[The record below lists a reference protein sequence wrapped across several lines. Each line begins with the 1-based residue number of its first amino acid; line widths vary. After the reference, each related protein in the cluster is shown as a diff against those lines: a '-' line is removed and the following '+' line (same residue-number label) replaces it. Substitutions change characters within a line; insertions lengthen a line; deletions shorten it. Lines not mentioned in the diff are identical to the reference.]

1 MALNNPQSGF
11 EDSIFGPNGTHPAP
25 KTLPYPTRPISTL
38 YGDTIE
44 YLIPEGQKEKILKK
58 LYPFGNPPLMSQTL
72 MDIHEHKEFVVKD
85 FKVVQQGD
93 YVLLVSPYFANSG
106 GSVVDWEP
114 VKNDGGTHIAEM
126 PDDLAIGA
134 FSAGEADALTG
145 RPFGTAKPPRGEG
158 MSKARYRTIE
168 EAYAAGFASGGQN
181 STPEEDSFFSDF
193 SDFAAPTPPRR
204 SFRRP

>member
-1 MALNNPQSGF
+1 MALNNPQSSF

-25 KTLPYPTRPISTL
+25 KTLPYPTQPISTL
-38 YGDTIE
+38 YGETVE

-58 LYPFGNPPLMSQTL
+58 LYPFGNPPAMTQTL
-72 MDIHEHKEFVVKD
+72 MDIHEHKTFVVKD

-93 YVLLVSPYFANSG
+93 YVLLASPYFASSG

-114 VKNDGGTHIAEM
+114 LNNDDGVHVAEM
-126 PDDLAIGA
+126 PDELSISA

-158 MSKARYRTIE
+158 MSKDRYRMIE
-168 EAYAAGFASGGQN
+168 EAYSEGFASGEQ
-181 STPEEDSFFSDF
+181 SRMSQSSPFTDF
-193 SDFAAPTPPRR
+193 GSPSPSRR
-204 SFRRP
+204 SFRRPHG

>member
-1 MALNNPQSGF
+1 MALNNPQSDF

-38 YGDTIE
+38 YGDTVE
-44 YLIPEGQKEKILKK
+44 YLIPDGQKEKILKK

-72 MDIHEHKEFVVKD
+72 MDIHEKKEFVVRD

-93 YVLLVSPYFANSG
+93 YVLLVSPYFASSG

-114 VKNDGGTHIAEM
+114 VQNKDGVHVAEV
-126 PDDLAIGA
+126 PDELAIGA
-134 FSAGEADALTG
+134 FSAGEADAMTG

-158 MSKARYRTIE
+158 MSKDRYRMIE
-168 EAYAAGFASGGQN
+168 EAYAAGFESGEQGSRPQ
-181 STPEEDSFFSDF
+181 SPFFSGF
-193 SDFAAPTPPRR
+193 GSPKPPRR
-204 SFRRP
+204 PFRRP